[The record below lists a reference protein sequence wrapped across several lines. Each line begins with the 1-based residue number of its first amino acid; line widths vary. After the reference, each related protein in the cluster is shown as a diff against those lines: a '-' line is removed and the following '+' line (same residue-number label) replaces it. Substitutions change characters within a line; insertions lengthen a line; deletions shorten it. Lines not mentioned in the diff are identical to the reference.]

1 MKLPNHSQ
9 RRCSFGGTGL
19 VGFNLNA
26 RELLLGKTVKV
37 WPYTPES
44 FVKGDP
50 FNGAQFRDPLTRYFT
65 EDSVVEESQGK
76 KSTRKITWEGNG
88 YCRVDMTT
96 QQKRCYGI
104 VLATLRGSSME
115 VADVE
120 ILSESRGVCP
130 VSILGRVEGVTV
142 PPRRELEP
150 HPHRDA
156 SRPITDRQVDRPCLH
171 HFGARLQ
178 IQSVVMGSAGVV
190 TTLSE
195 QNWDSWPVPAPSAW
209 PSTSP
214 HGLHRTV
221 SATPSP
227 AHRSVAA
234 SPPAIS
240 ASCVRAHG

>member
-1 MKLPNHSQ
+1 MFMRKSLLGLLIPPVLL
-9 RRCSFGGTGL
+9 CSALAGAAEQITPCFGGTGL

-37 WPYTPES
+37 WLYTPES

-50 FNGAQFRDPLTRYFT
+50 FNGAQFRDPLTRNFT

-88 YCRVDMTT
+88 YCRVDMAT

-120 ILSESRGVCP
+120 ILSESRGICP

-142 PPRRELEP
+142 PPDAMPNAGATRR
-150 HPHRDA
+150 R
-156 SRPITDRQVDRPCLH
+156 
-171 HFGARLQ
+171 
-178 IQSVVMGSAGVV
+178 
-190 TTLSE
+190 
-195 QNWDSWPVPAPSAW
+195 AP
-209 PSTSP
+209 
-214 HGLHRTV
+214 
-221 SATPSP
+221 
-227 AHRSVAA
+227 
-234 SPPAIS
+234 
-240 ASCVRAHG
+240 